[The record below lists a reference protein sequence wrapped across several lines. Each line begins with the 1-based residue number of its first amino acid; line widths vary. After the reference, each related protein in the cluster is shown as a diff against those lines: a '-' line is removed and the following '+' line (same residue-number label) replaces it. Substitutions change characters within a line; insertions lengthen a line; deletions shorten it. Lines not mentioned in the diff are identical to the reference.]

1 MHRDI
6 NEVSSKEVWEVVRKL
21 MNIMGAKEETLLK
34 REKEFNSLIENEG
47 LAKLYAARQ
56 LNFWY
61 HVVEREFGKA
71 QEVLSSLVP
80 PIR

>member
-1 MHRDI
+1 MDI
-6 NEVSSKEVWEVVRKL
+6 NKASSKEVWQVVRKL

-34 REKEFNSLIENEG
+34 REKEFNSLFSEDEG

>member
-1 MHRDI
+1 MDI
-6 NEVSSKEVWEVVRKL
+6 NEVSSKEVWKVVRKL

-34 REKEFNSLIENEG
+34 REKEFNSLFSENES

-61 HVVEREFGKA
+61 GVVEREYGKA
-71 QEVLSSLVP
+71 QEVLSSLVL